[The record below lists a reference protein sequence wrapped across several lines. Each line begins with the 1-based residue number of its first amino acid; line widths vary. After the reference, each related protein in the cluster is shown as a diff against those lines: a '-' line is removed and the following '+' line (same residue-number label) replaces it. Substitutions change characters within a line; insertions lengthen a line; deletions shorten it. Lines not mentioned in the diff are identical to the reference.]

1 MSALF
6 AGGRILLLKAPVNG
20 HWGINR
26 LYERITSD
34 MMGFKYDD
42 ASREELWVVFFNRR
56 LTRMRIMHIQPDRG
70 YSLIIR
76 VIYSGRFR
84 VILEGAAGKPVNI
97 TREQLQKL
105 VDTGTY

>member
-1 MSALF
+1 
-6 AGGRILLLKAPVNG
+6 
-20 HWGINR
+20 
-26 LYERITSD
+26 
-34 MMGFKYDD
+34 
-42 ASREELWVVFFNRR
+42 
-56 LTRMRIMHIQPDRG
+56 MRIMHIQPDRG